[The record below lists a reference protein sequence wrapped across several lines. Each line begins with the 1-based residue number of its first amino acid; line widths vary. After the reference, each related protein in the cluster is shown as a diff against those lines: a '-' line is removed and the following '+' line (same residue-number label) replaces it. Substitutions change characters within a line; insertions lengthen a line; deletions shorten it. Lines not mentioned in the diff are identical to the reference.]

1 MNYQVVKLSNGE
13 DIICNVIRTIDGSIT
28 ISSPLKMETYNR
40 STEKGVVESL
50 GLSRWVQPYSDE
62 QEFTIQRTTIVMM
75 TPVSAGLQKYY
86 EYVVDNMK
94 TMRKDLSSPTEK
106 ELRVIE
112 KEEKNIEDLEDELEE
127 MEVYLRKIKEYNTL
141 VISDESQSDYTHNIT
156 VLSIPKKISF
166 TLTSL
171 LLCDRLITILFTRKF
186 YGKTKNCSLCR

>member
-1 MNYQVVKLSNGE
+1 
-13 DIICNVIRTIDGSIT
+13 
-28 ISSPLKMETYNR
+28 METYNR

-112 KEEKNIEDLEDELEE
+112 KEEKNIEDLENELEE
-127 MEVYLRKIKEYNTL
+127 MEAIIEKSK
-141 VISDESQSDYTHNIT
+141 S
-156 VLSIPKKISF
+156 
-166 TLTSL
+166 
-171 LLCDRLITILFTRKF
+171 TIH
-186 YGKTKNCSLCR
+186 